1 MADYFETDTITK
13 EYDGKLVR
21 RILSYLKPYRLL
33 VFLTLAALLIST
45 LGELYVPVLQQRII
59 DGSVLARFMA
69 FNGAGMKRQDLSAE
83 AQAVCDEFAA
93 LPETITLGDIIF
105 VPQNRRTVMQGRV
118 ERELRDTGI
127 LDAGYWYAFS
137 YQPDD
142 SAMAALIEKHE
153 ALFVQEKNDKTKI
166 KAAIKMTD
174 LYSLPPNEIAVIRGG
189 DIARVMRGGIVFF
202 IALAL
207 IFIFTFSQTWTA
219 NLISQR
225 VMKDMRLGLFRKTL
239 SQSTA
244 FLSRHPVGRIVTRLT
259 GDVATIDEFFTTV
272 LTAFLKDLSVMAGAL
287 ATLFILSPRLA
298 LCVILTLP
306 PVLALT
312 LISRVK
318 ARDAF
323 RRQRTASSKVY
334 AYLAERLAG
343 IQVVQLFRRQEKS
356 GRELAERNRELLDA
370 NLGEMYVFATFR
382 PIVEWFATFTAAVV
396 IVVGSK
402 MILSLSVS
410 LGVLI
415 AFVNLVQMFYAPVTD
430 IAEKYT
436 LLQSAMAGGEKV
448 FKLMDA
454 DEHIPDRGNQTIA
467 LRSGALKDK
476 GDTLRRTINSTEH
489 HNGGLDLSSPARRGT
504 QPIAIYGHVVFDNVR
519 FAYKKGE
526 DVLKGLSFAVQPG
539 EMAAI
544 VGYTG
549 AGKTTI
555 INVLSRLWD
564 VDSGEIRLDGIPVK
578 DIPLDELR
586 RAVLPVLQDVFLFS
600 GTVADNI
607 SMGLDLSREQIV
619 EAAQAVHAHEFISRL
634 PDGYDTILSE
644 GATNI
649 SSGQRQLVSFAR
661 VIAHNPQVVIL
672 DEATSS
678 IDTETEH
685 LIQMGM
691 KRVLSGRT
699 SFVIAH
705 RLSTIKNA
713 DRILA
718 LSGGVLAESGTH
730 DELIAHNG
738 LYAGLY
744 RLQYAGNEAAE

>member
-1 MADYFETDTITK
+1 MADYFETDSITK
-13 EYDGKLVR
+13 EYDSRLVK

-33 VFLTLAALLIST
+33 VTLTLAALVVST
-45 LGELYVPVLQQRII
+45 LGELYIPVLQQRII
-59 DGSVLARFMA
+59 DGSILARFMA
-69 FNGAGMKRQDLSAE
+69 FDSDAAQKHSPSAE
-83 AQAVCDEFAA
+83 AATVYGEFTAM
-93 LPETITLGDIIF
+93 PGTIMLGDIIF
-105 VPQNRRTVMQGRV
+105 VPQGRRTVMQGRV
-118 ERELRDTGI
+118 EEELRDKGI
-127 LDAGYWYAFS
+127 LYPENWYAFT
-137 YQPDD
+137 YKPDD
-142 SAMAALIEKHE
+142 PVEAVIEKHSR
-153 ALFVQEKNDKTKI
+153 LFLLGGSDEFFLPTPYSI
-166 KAAIKMTD
+166 AAIKMTD
-174 LYSLPPNEIAVIRGG
+174 LYSLTPDEIAAVRKGDISEIFRGG
-189 DIARVMRGGIVFF
+189 MIFFVVLVLVF
-202 IALAL
+202 A
-207 IFIFTFSQTWTA
+207 FTFSQTWTA
-219 NLISQR
+219 NLVSQR
-225 VMKDMRLGLFRKTL
+225 VMKDMRLGLFKKTL

-259 GDVATIDEFFTTV
+259 GDVETINEFFTTV
-272 LTAFLKDLSVMAGAL
+272 LAAFLKDISVMAGVL
-287 ATLFILSPRLA
+287 ATMFILSPNMA
-298 LCVILTLP
+298 LCVIITLP
-306 PVLALT
+306 PVLVVT

-323 RRQRTASSKVY
+323 RRQRMASSKVY

-343 IQVVQLFRRQEKS
+343 MQVVQLFRREERS
-356 GRELAERNRELLDA
+356 GREFAERNHELLDA

-382 PIVEWFATFTAAVV
+382 PVVEWLATFTAAVV

-402 MILSLSVS
+402 MILSLSIS

-415 AFVNLVQMFYAPVTD
+415 AFINLVQMFYGPVTD

-436 LLQSAMAGGEKV
+436 LLQSAMAGGERV
-448 FKLMDA
+448 FTLMDT
-454 DEHIPDRGNQTIA
+454 DERIPDEGSKSIA
-467 LRSGALKDK
+467 LR
-476 GDTLRRTINSTEH
+476 
-489 HNGGLDLSSPARRGT
+489 
-504 QPIAIYGHVVFDNVR
+504 GHVEFNDVR

-526 DVLKGLSFAVQPG
+526 DVLRGLTFSIKPG

-564 VDSGEIRLDGIPVK
+564 VDSGEILLDGIPIK

-600 GTVADNI
+600 GTVAENI
-607 SMGLDLSREQIV
+607 SLGLDLSEEQIV
-619 EAAQAVHAHEFISRL
+619 EASKAVHAHEFISRL
-634 PDGYDTILSE
+634 PQGYSTMLSE

-649 SSGQRQLVSFAR
+649 SSGQRQLISFAR

-685 LIQMGM
+685 LIQLGI

-705 RLSTIKNA
+705 RLSTIRNA
-713 DRILA
+713 DRIMV
-718 LSGGVLAESGTH
+718 LSGGTLAEVGSH

-744 RLQYAGNEAAE
+744 RLQYAL

>member
-1 MADYFETDTITK
+1 
-13 EYDGKLVR
+13 
-21 RILSYLKPYRLL
+21 
-33 VFLTLAALLIST
+33 
-45 LGELYVPVLQQRII
+45 
-59 DGSVLARFMA
+59 
-69 FNGAGMKRQDLSAE
+69 
-83 AQAVCDEFAA
+83 
-93 LPETITLGDIIF
+93 
-105 VPQNRRTVMQGRV
+105 MQGRV
-118 ERELRDTGI
+118 EQELKDKGI
-127 LDAGYWYAFS
+127 LDEKQWYAFS
-137 YQPDD
+137 YRPDD
-142 SAMAALIEKHE
+142 PAAAIIEKHP
-153 ALFVQEKNDKTKI
+153 ALFLTPNPFCLTPLNT
-166 KAAIKMTD
+166 AITMTD
-174 LYSLPPNEIAVIRGG
+174 LYSLPPDEIAVIRNG
-189 DIARVMRGGIVFF
+189 DISGIIRGGILFFAVLLLVFV
-202 IALAL
+202 
-207 IFIFTFSQTWTA
+207 FTFSQVWTA
-219 NLISQR
+219 NLASQR
-225 VMKDMRLGLFRKTL
+225 VMKDIRLALFKKTL
-239 SQSTA
+239 GQSTA

-272 LTAFLKDLSVMAGAL
+272 LSAFLKDLSVMAGVL
-287 ATLFILSPRLA
+287 VTLFILSPQLA
-298 LCVILTLP
+298 LCVLVTLP
-306 PVLALT
+306 PVLVLT

-323 RRQRTASSKVY
+323 RRQRTATSKVY

-343 IQVVQLFRRQEKS
+343 IQVVQLFRREKQS
-356 GRELAERNRELLDA
+356 EREFAERNRELLDA

-382 PIVEWFATFTAAVV
+382 PIVEWFATLTAAVV
-396 IVVGSK
+396 IVVGGK

-415 AFVNLVQMFYAPVTD
+415 AFVNLVQMFFAPVTD

-436 LLQSAMAGGEKV
+436 LLQSAMAGGERV
-448 FKLMDA
+448 FALLDT
-454 DEHIPDRGNQTIA
+454 DERVPDEGKKSVS
-467 LRSGALKDK
+467 LR
-476 GDTLRRTINSTEH
+476 
-489 HNGGLDLSSPARRGT
+489 
-504 QPIAIYGHVVFDNVR
+504 GHVAFDNVR

-526 DVLKGLSFAVQPG
+526 DVLRGLDFAIQPG

-600 GTVADNI
+600 GTVAENI
-607 SMGLDLSREQIV
+607 SLGLDLSPDQIV
-619 EAAQAVHAHEFISRL
+619 EAATAVHAHEFISRL
-634 PDGYDTILSE
+634 PHGYQTILSE

-649 SSGQRQLVSFAR
+649 SSGQRQLISFAR

-685 LIQMGM
+685 LIQRGI

-713 DRILA
+713 DRILV
-718 LSGGVLAESGTH
+718 LSGGTLAESGTH
-730 DELIAHNG
+730 NELITQNG

-744 RLQYAGNEAAE
+744 RLQYSKYEGGF